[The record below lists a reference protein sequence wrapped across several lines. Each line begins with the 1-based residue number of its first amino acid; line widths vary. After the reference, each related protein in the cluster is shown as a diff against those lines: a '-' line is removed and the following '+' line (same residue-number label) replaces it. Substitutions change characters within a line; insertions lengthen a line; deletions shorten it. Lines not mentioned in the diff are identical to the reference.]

1 MVFLGMGKVDG
12 RMGLPV
18 AVGSRYVYFY
28 LRISVIGTAS
38 FRPGEMADLKMPRV
52 ASW

>member
-38 FRPGEMADLKMPRV
+38 FDREKWPTSKCPE
-52 ASW
+52 